1 MRFRYPARLAQE
13 PTKIRFT
20 LDWKYQGIHA
30 YVFWAQEKGYF
41 KAEGLDVDIDQG
53 TGSAATV
60 TRIVSGAYDAGFGDM
75 NAIIQLAGTK
85 PGEQPVMVYM
95 IYNKPP
101 FALHHQGVEPDQ
113 DAQGCGRA
121 HDGDACRRLGR
132 VSCLLRSP
140 SSTASIASKV
150 PITNMQPNLQEQML
164 LNGQVDFSA
173 VFTVTSYINLI
184 GMKVD
189 PDKDIRW
196 LFFSDYGVDLY
207 SNGIMVSQKLL
218 KEKPKAV
225 AGLVRALNRAIIE
238 NAAAPDAAI
247 AVMMKTEPLMNAT
260 LGKGAAGL
268 RLQDPLRDA
277 GNRRDRRRRHQG
289 GAHGE
294 GHQAPGRNLWAR
306 QHAGGEG
313 RVRPQLPAAEGG
325 AHAQAQHVSG
335 SVIAGDSAVTAH
347 RIAASW
353 LIPDAAAPAVG
364 ESHHYDRGRPHRCR

>member
-1 MRFRYPARLAQE
+1 MPLLRMLGVFSVIGALALSGAAAQE
-13 PTKIRFT
+13 PTKVRFT

-53 TGSAATV
+53 TGSSATV
-60 TRIVSGAYDAGFGDM
+60 TRIASGTYDAGFGDM

-101 FALHHQGVEPDQ
+101 FALITK
-113 DAQGCGRA
+113 A
-121 HDGDACRRLGR
+121 
-132 VSCLLRSP
+132 SSP
-140 SSTASIASKV
+140 IKTLKDVVGHTMGTPAGGSAGQLFAPLAKLNGIDASKV

-260 LGKGAAGL
+260 LEKARLVYAFKTHFVTPETDEIGVGDIKEERMAKAIKLLVETYGL
-268 RLQDPLRDA
+268 SR
-277 GNRRDRRRRHQG
+277 
-289 GAHGE
+289 
-294 GHQAPGRNLWAR
+294 
-306 QHAGGEG
+306 
-313 RVRPQLPAAEGG
+313 
-325 AHAQAQHVSG
+325 
-335 SVIAGDSAVTAH
+335 
-347 RIAASW
+347 
-353 LIPDAAAPAVG
+353 APAVKDVF
-364 ESHHYDRGRPHRCR
+364 DRSFLPPKEARMLKLNM

>member
-1 MRFRYPARLAQE
+1 MPLLRRLGALAIGLVLSLAGAAAQE
-13 PTKIRFT
+13 PTKVRFT

-41 KAEGLDVDIDQG
+41 KAEGLDVDVDQG

-60 TRIVSGAYDAGFGDM
+60 TRIASGAYDAGFGDM
-75 NAIIQLAGTK
+75 NAIIQFAGTK
-85 PGEQPVMVYM
+85 PREQPVMVYM
-95 IYNKPP
+95 IYNRPP
-101 FALHHQGVEPDQ
+101 FALITKT
-113 DAQGCGRA
+113 
-121 HDGDACRRLGR
+121 
-132 VSCLLRSP
+132 SSP
-140 SSTASIASKV
+140 IKTLKDVVGHTMGTPAGGSAGQLFAPLAKINGIDPAKV
-150 PITNMQPNLQEQML
+150 TVVNMQPNLQEQML

-247 AVMMKTEPLMNAT
+247 ALMMKTEPLMNGELEKQRLLYTFKTHIVTPETDEIGIGDIKPDRMTKAIKLLAETYGLAGTPTVADVFDRAFLPSKDART
-260 LGKGAAGL
+260 LKL
-268 RLQDPLRDA
+268 
-277 GNRRDRRRRHQG
+277 NM
-289 GAHGE
+289 
-294 GHQAPGRNLWAR
+294 
-306 QHAGGEG
+306 
-313 RVRPQLPAAEGG
+313 
-325 AHAQAQHVSG
+325 
-335 SVIAGDSAVTAH
+335 
-347 RIAASW
+347 
-353 LIPDAAAPAVG
+353 
-364 ESHHYDRGRPHRCR
+364 

>member
-1 MRFRYPARLAQE
+1 MPLLRRLGALAVGFVLSLAGAAAQE

-41 KAEGLDVDIDQG
+41 KAEGLDVDVDQG

-60 TRIVSGAYDAGFGDM
+60 TRIASGTYDAGFGDM
-75 NAIIQLAGTK
+75 NAVIQLAGTK

-95 IYNKPP
+95 VYNKPP
-101 FALHHQGVEPDQ
+101 FALITKT
-113 DAQGCGRA
+113 
-121 HDGDACRRLGR
+121 
-132 VSCLLRSP
+132 SSP
-140 SSTASIASKV
+140 IKTLKDVVGHSMGTPAGGSAGQLFAPLAKINGIDPAKV
-150 PITNMQPNLQEQML
+150 TVVNMQPNLQEQML

-247 AVMMKTEPLMNAT
+247 ALMMKTEPLMNGELEKQRLVYTFKTHIVTPETDEIGIGDIKPDRMAKAVKLLAETYGLASTPTVADVFDRAFLPSKDART
-260 LGKGAAGL
+260 LKL
-268 RLQDPLRDA
+268 
-277 GNRRDRRRRHQG
+277 NM
-289 GAHGE
+289 
-294 GHQAPGRNLWAR
+294 
-306 QHAGGEG
+306 
-313 RVRPQLPAAEGG
+313 
-325 AHAQAQHVSG
+325 
-335 SVIAGDSAVTAH
+335 
-347 RIAASW
+347 
-353 LIPDAAAPAVG
+353 
-364 ESHHYDRGRPHRCR
+364 

>member
-1 MRFRYPARLAQE
+1 MPLLRRLGALAVGLVLSLAGAAAQE

-41 KAEGLDVDIDQG
+41 KAEGLDVDVDQG

-60 TRIVSGAYDAGFGDM
+60 TRIVSGTYDAGFGDM

-85 PGEQPVMVYM
+85 PGEQPFIVYM
-95 IYNKPP
+95 VYNKPP
-101 FALHHQGVEPDQ
+101 FALI
-113 DAQGCGRA
+113 AKT
-121 HDGDACRRLGR
+121 
-132 VSCLLRSP
+132 SSP
-140 SSTASIASKV
+140 IKTLKDVVGHTMGTPAGGSAGQLFAPLAKINGIDPAKV
-150 PITNMQPNLQEQML
+150 TILNMQPNLQEQML

-189 PDKDIRW
+189 PDKAIRW

-207 SNGIMVSQKLL
+207 SNGIMVSQQLL

-247 AVMMKTEPLMNAT
+247 ALMMKTEPLMNGELEKQRLVYAFKTHFVTPETDEIGIGDIKPDRMTKAIKLLAETYGLAGTPTVADVFDRAFLPSKDART
-260 LGKGAAGL
+260 LKL
-268 RLQDPLRDA
+268 
-277 GNRRDRRRRHQG
+277 NM
-289 GAHGE
+289 
-294 GHQAPGRNLWAR
+294 
-306 QHAGGEG
+306 
-313 RVRPQLPAAEGG
+313 
-325 AHAQAQHVSG
+325 
-335 SVIAGDSAVTAH
+335 
-347 RIAASW
+347 
-353 LIPDAAAPAVG
+353 
-364 ESHHYDRGRPHRCR
+364 

>member
-1 MRFRYPARLAQE
+1 MPFLRVLGALAIGLLLSLSGAAAQE

-41 KAEGLDVDIDQG
+41 KAEGLDVDVDQG

-60 TRIVSGAYDAGFGDM
+60 TRIASGTYDAGFGDM

-95 IYNKPP
+95 IYNRPP
-101 FALHHQGVEPDQ
+101 FALITK
-113 DAQGCGRA
+113 
-121 HDGDACRRLGR
+121 
-132 VSCLLRSP
+132 VSSP
-140 SSTASIASKV
+140 IKTLKDVIGHTMGTPAGGSAGQLFAPVAKINGIDPAKV
-150 PITNMQPNLQEQML
+150 TVLNMQPNLQEQML

-207 SNGIMVSQKLL
+207 SNGIMVSKKLL

-247 AVMMKTEPLMNAT
+247 ALMMKTEPLMKAVLEKQRLLYT
-260 LGKGAAGL
+260 FKTHVVTPETDEIGVGDIKQDRMAKAIKLLVETYGL
-268 RLQDPLRDA
+268 TGTPTVADVFDRAFLPPKDA
-277 GNRRDRRRRHQG
+277 R
-289 GAHGE
+289 A
-294 GHQAPGRNLWAR
+294 LK
-306 QHAGGEG
+306 
-313 RVRPQLPAAEGG
+313 LKM
-325 AHAQAQHVSG
+325 
-335 SVIAGDSAVTAH
+335 
-347 RIAASW
+347 
-353 LIPDAAAPAVG
+353 
-364 ESHHYDRGRPHRCR
+364 

>member
-1 MRFRYPARLAQE
+1 MPLLRLLGALTVGLSLSLAGAAAQQ

-60 TRIVSGAYDAGFGDM
+60 TRIASGTYDAGFGDM
-75 NAIIQLAGTK
+75 NAIIQLAGSK

-101 FALHHQGVEPDQ
+101 FALIMKAASPIKTLKDVVGHTMGTPAGGSAGQLFAPLAKINGIDP
-113 DAQGCGRA
+113 AK
-121 HDGDACRRLGR
+121 
-132 VSCLLRSP
+132 VS
-140 SSTASIASKV
+140 V
-150 PITNMQPNLQEQML
+150 TNMQPNLQEQML

-173 VFTVTSYINLI
+173 VFTVTSYVNLI

-196 LFFSDYGVDLY
+196 LFYSDYGVDLY

-218 KEKPKAV
+218 KENPRAV

-238 NAAAPDAAI
+238 TAATPDAAI
-247 AVMMKTEPLMNAT
+247 AVMMKTEPLMNAALEKQRLVYAFKT
-260 LGKGAAGL
+260 HFVTPETDEIGVGDIKEDRMANAIKLLVETYGLAATPAVK
-268 RLQDPLRDA
+268 DVF
-277 GNRRDRRRRHQG
+277 DRSF
-289 GAHGE
+289 
-294 GHQAPGRNLWAR
+294 
-306 QHAGGEG
+306 
-313 RVRPQLPAAEGG
+313 LPAK
-325 AHAQAQHVSG
+325 
-335 SVIAGDSAVTAH
+335 
-347 RIAASW
+347 
-353 LIPDAAAPAVG
+353 DA
-364 ESHHYDRGRPHRCR
+364 RMLKLNM

>member
-1 MRFRYPARLAQE
+1 MPLLRVLGALAIGLLLSLSGAAAQE

-41 KAEGLDVDIDQG
+41 KAEGLDVDVDQG

-60 TRIVSGAYDAGFGDM
+60 TRIASGTYDAGFGDM

-95 IYNKPP
+95 IYNRPP
-101 FALHHQGVEPDQ
+101 FALITK
-113 DAQGCGRA
+113 
-121 HDGDACRRLGR
+121 
-132 VSCLLRSP
+132 VSSP
-140 SSTASIASKV
+140 IKTLKDVIGHTMGTPAGGSAGQLFAPLAKINGIDPAKV
-150 PITNMQPNLQEQML
+150 TVLNMQPNLQEQML

-207 SNGIMVSQKLL
+207 SNGIMVSKKLL

-247 AVMMKTEPLMNAT
+247 ALMMKTEPLMKAVLEKQRLLYT
-260 LGKGAAGL
+260 FKTHVVTPETDEIGVGDIKQDRMAKSIKLLVETYGL
-268 RLQDPLRDA
+268 TGTPTVADVFDRAFLPPKDA
-277 GNRRDRRRRHQG
+277 R
-289 GAHGE
+289 A
-294 GHQAPGRNLWAR
+294 LK
-306 QHAGGEG
+306 
-313 RVRPQLPAAEGG
+313 LKM
-325 AHAQAQHVSG
+325 
-335 SVIAGDSAVTAH
+335 
-347 RIAASW
+347 
-353 LIPDAAAPAVG
+353 
-364 ESHHYDRGRPHRCR
+364 

>member
-1 MRFRYPARLAQE
+1 MPLLRRLGALAIGLVLSLADAAAQE

-41 KAEGLDVDIDQG
+41 KAEGLDVDVDQG

-60 TRIVSGAYDAGFGDM
+60 TRIASGTYDAGFGDM

-85 PGEQPVMVYM
+85 PREQPVMVYM
-95 IYNKPP
+95 VYNRPP
-101 FALHHQGVEPDQ
+101 FALITKT
-113 DAQGCGRA
+113 
-121 HDGDACRRLGR
+121 
-132 VSCLLRSP
+132 SSP
-140 SSTASIASKV
+140 IKTLKDVVGHTMGTPAGGSAGQLFAPLAKINGIDPAKV
-150 PITNMQPNLQEQML
+150 TVMNMQPNLQEQML

-173 VFTVTSYINLI
+173 VFTVTSYI
-184 GMKVD
+184 D

-247 AVMMKTEPLMNAT
+247 ALMMKTEPLMNGELEKQRLLYTFKTHIVTPETDEIGIGDIKPDRMTKAIKLLAETYGLAGTPTVADVFDRAFLRSKDART
-260 LGKGAAGL
+260 LKL
-268 RLQDPLRDA
+268 
-277 GNRRDRRRRHQG
+277 NM
-289 GAHGE
+289 
-294 GHQAPGRNLWAR
+294 
-306 QHAGGEG
+306 
-313 RVRPQLPAAEGG
+313 
-325 AHAQAQHVSG
+325 
-335 SVIAGDSAVTAH
+335 
-347 RIAASW
+347 
-353 LIPDAAAPAVG
+353 
-364 ESHHYDRGRPHRCR
+364 

>member
-1 MRFRYPARLAQE
+1 MPLLHRVGALAIGLVLSLAGAAAQE

-41 KAEGLDVDIDQG
+41 KAEGLDVDVDQG

-60 TRIVSGAYDAGFGDM
+60 TRLASGTYDAGFGDM

-95 IYNKPP
+95 VYNKPP
-101 FALHHQGVEPDQ
+101 FALITKT
-113 DAQGCGRA
+113 
-121 HDGDACRRLGR
+121 
-132 VSCLLRSP
+132 SSP
-140 SSTASIASKV
+140 IKTLKDVVGHTMGTPAGGSAGQLFAPLARINGIDPAKV
-150 PITNMQPNLQEQML
+150 TVMNMQPNLQEQML

-247 AVMMKTEPLMNAT
+247 ALMMKTEPLMNGELEKQRLVYTFKTHIVTPETDEIGIGDIKPDRMAKAIKLLAETYGLASTPTVADVFDRAFLPSKDART
-260 LGKGAAGL
+260 LKL
-268 RLQDPLRDA
+268 
-277 GNRRDRRRRHQG
+277 NM
-289 GAHGE
+289 
-294 GHQAPGRNLWAR
+294 
-306 QHAGGEG
+306 
-313 RVRPQLPAAEGG
+313 
-325 AHAQAQHVSG
+325 
-335 SVIAGDSAVTAH
+335 
-347 RIAASW
+347 
-353 LIPDAAAPAVG
+353 
-364 ESHHYDRGRPHRCR
+364 

>member
-1 MRFRYPARLAQE
+1 MPLLRVLGALAIGLLLSLSGAAAQE

-41 KAEGLDVDIDQG
+41 KAEGLDVDVDQG

-60 TRIVSGAYDAGFGDM
+60 TRIASGTYDAGFGDM

-95 IYNKPP
+95 IYNRPP
-101 FALHHQGVEPDQ
+101 FALITK
-113 DAQGCGRA
+113 
-121 HDGDACRRLGR
+121 
-132 VSCLLRSP
+132 VSSP
-140 SSTASIASKV
+140 IKTLKDVVGHTMGTPAGGSAGQLFAPVAKINGIDPAKV
-150 PITNMQPNLQEQML
+150 TVLNMQPNLQEQML

-207 SNGIMVSQKLL
+207 SNGIMVSKKLL

-247 AVMMKTEPLMNAT
+247 ALMMKTEPLMKAVLEKQRLLYT
-260 LGKGAAGL
+260 FKTHVVTPETDEIGVGDIKQDRMAKAIKLLVETYGL
-268 RLQDPLRDA
+268 TGTPTVADVFDRAFLPPKDA
-277 GNRRDRRRRHQG
+277 R
-289 GAHGE
+289 A
-294 GHQAPGRNLWAR
+294 LK
-306 QHAGGEG
+306 
-313 RVRPQLPAAEGG
+313 LKM
-325 AHAQAQHVSG
+325 
-335 SVIAGDSAVTAH
+335 
-347 RIAASW
+347 
-353 LIPDAAAPAVG
+353 
-364 ESHHYDRGRPHRCR
+364 

>member
-1 MRFRYPARLAQE
+1 MPLLRRLGALAIGLVLSLAGAAAQE

-60 TRIVSGAYDAGFGDM
+60 TRIASGTYDAGFGDM
-75 NAIIQLAGTK
+75 NAIIQLAGAK

-101 FALHHQGVEPDQ
+101 FALITKTT
-113 DAQGCGRA
+113 
-121 HDGDACRRLGR
+121 
-132 VSCLLRSP
+132 SP
-140 SSTASIASKV
+140 IKTLKDVVGHTMGTPAGGSAGQLFAPLARINGIDPAKV
-150 PITNMQPNLQEQML
+150 TILNMQPNLQEQML

-173 VFTVTSYINLI
+173 VFTVTSYVNLI

-247 AVMMKTEPLMNAT
+247 ALMMKTEPLMNGELEKQRLLYTFKTHIVTPETNEIGIGDIKPDRMTKAIKLLAETYGLAGTPTVADVFDRAFLPSKDART
-260 LGKGAAGL
+260 LKL
-268 RLQDPLRDA
+268 
-277 GNRRDRRRRHQG
+277 NM
-289 GAHGE
+289 
-294 GHQAPGRNLWAR
+294 
-306 QHAGGEG
+306 
-313 RVRPQLPAAEGG
+313 
-325 AHAQAQHVSG
+325 
-335 SVIAGDSAVTAH
+335 
-347 RIAASW
+347 
-353 LIPDAAAPAVG
+353 
-364 ESHHYDRGRPHRCR
+364 

>member
-1 MRFRYPARLAQE
+1 MPLLRMLGAFSVIGALALSGAAAQE
-13 PTKIRFT
+13 PTKVRFT

-53 TGSAATV
+53 TGSSATV
-60 TRIVSGAYDAGFGDM
+60 TRIASGTYDAGFGDM

-101 FALHHQGVEPDQ
+101 FALITK
-113 DAQGCGRA
+113 A
-121 HDGDACRRLGR
+121 
-132 VSCLLRSP
+132 SSP
-140 SSTASIASKV
+140 IKTLKDVVGHTMGTPAGGSAGQLFAPLAKLNGIDASKV

-173 VFTVTSYINLI
+173 VFTVTSYINL
-184 GMKVD
+184 D

-207 SNGIMVSQKLL
+207 SNGIMAP
-218 KEKPKAV
+218 EGEAEGGGGPGA
-225 AGLVRALNRAIIE
+225 RAQPGDHRERRRARRSDRGDDE
-238 NAAAPDAAI
+238 DGTADERDA
-247 AVMMKTEPLMNAT
+247 
-260 LGKGAAGL
+260 GKGAPGL

-277 GNRRDRRRRHQG
+277 GDRRDRRRRHQG

-294 GHQAPGRNLWAR
+294 GDQTPGRNLWALQR
-306 QHAGGEG
+306 PRGEG
-313 RVRPQLPAAEGG
+313 RVRPQLPAAEGR
-325 AHAQAQHVSG
+325 ADSQAQHVSS
-335 SVIAGDSAVTAH
+335 SVIAGDS
-347 RIAASW
+347 
-353 LIPDAAAPAVG
+353 G
-364 ESHHYDRGRPHRCR
+364 

>member
-1 MRFRYPARLAQE
+1 MPLLRRLGALAIGLVLSLAGAAAQE

-41 KAEGLDVDIDQG
+41 KAEGLDVDVDQG

-60 TRIVSGAYDAGFGDM
+60 TRIASGTYDAGFGDM

-95 IYNKPP
+95 VYNKPP
-101 FALHHQGVEPDQ
+101 FALITKT
-113 DAQGCGRA
+113 
-121 HDGDACRRLGR
+121 
-132 VSCLLRSP
+132 SSP
-140 SSTASIASKV
+140 IKTLKDVVGHTMGTPAGGSAGQLFAPLARINGIDPAKV
-150 PITNMQPNLQEQML
+150 TVMNMQPNLQEQML

-238 NAAAPDAAI
+238 NASAPDAAI
-247 AVMMKTEPLMNAT
+247 ALMMKTEPLMNGELEKQRLVYTFKTHIVTPETDEIGIGDIKPDRMAKAIKLLAETYGLASTPTVADVFDRAFLPSKDART
-260 LGKGAAGL
+260 LKL
-268 RLQDPLRDA
+268 
-277 GNRRDRRRRHQG
+277 NM
-289 GAHGE
+289 
-294 GHQAPGRNLWAR
+294 
-306 QHAGGEG
+306 
-313 RVRPQLPAAEGG
+313 
-325 AHAQAQHVSG
+325 
-335 SVIAGDSAVTAH
+335 
-347 RIAASW
+347 
-353 LIPDAAAPAVG
+353 
-364 ESHHYDRGRPHRCR
+364 

>member
-1 MRFRYPARLAQE
+1 MPLLRRLGALAIGLVLSLAGAAAQE

-41 KAEGLDVDIDQG
+41 KAEGLDVDVDQG

-60 TRIVSGAYDAGFGDM
+60 TRIASGTYDAGFGDM

-95 IYNKPP
+95 VYNKPP
-101 FALHHQGVEPDQ
+101 FALITKT
-113 DAQGCGRA
+113 
-121 HDGDACRRLGR
+121 
-132 VSCLLRSP
+132 SSP
-140 SSTASIASKV
+140 IKTLKDVVGHTMGTPAGGSAGQLFAPLARINGIDPTKV
-150 PITNMQPNLQEQML
+150 TVMNMQPNLQEQML

-247 AVMMKTEPLMNAT
+247 ALMMKTEPLMNGELEKQRLVYTFKTHIVTPETDEIGIGDIKPDRMTKAIKLLAETYGLAAT
-260 LGKGAAGL
+260 PTVADVFDRAFLPSK
-268 RLQDPLRDA
+268 DA
-277 GNRRDRRRRHQG
+277 RTLKLNM
-289 GAHGE
+289 
-294 GHQAPGRNLWAR
+294 
-306 QHAGGEG
+306 
-313 RVRPQLPAAEGG
+313 
-325 AHAQAQHVSG
+325 
-335 SVIAGDSAVTAH
+335 
-347 RIAASW
+347 
-353 LIPDAAAPAVG
+353 
-364 ESHHYDRGRPHRCR
+364 

>member
-1 MRFRYPARLAQE
+1 MPLLRILAAGAIALGLSLAGAAAQE
-13 PTKIRFT
+13 PTKVRFT

-60 TRIVSGAYDAGFGDM
+60 TRIASGTYDAGFGDM
-75 NAIIQLAGTK
+75 NAIIQFAGGK

-101 FALHHQGVEPDQ
+101 FALITKTSSPIKTLKDVV
-113 DAQGCGRA
+113 GRTMGTPA
-121 HDGDACRRLGR
+121 GGSAGQLFAPLAKLNGID
-132 VSCLLRSP
+132 P
-140 SSTASIASKV
+140 SKV
-150 PITNMQPNLQEQML
+150 SITNMQPNLQEQML

-173 VFTVTSYINLI
+173 VFTVTSYVNLI

-238 NAAAPDAAI
+238 AAGAPDAAI
-247 AVMMKTEPLMNAT
+247 GSMMKVEPLMNAT
-260 LGKGAAGL
+260 LEKQRLVYAFKTHFVTPETDAIGIGDIKEERMAKAIKLLVETYGL
-268 RLQDPLRDA
+268 ANTPTVASVFDRSFLPPKDA
-277 GNRRDRRRRHQG
+277 RVLKLGNM
-289 GAHGE
+289 
-294 GHQAPGRNLWAR
+294 
-306 QHAGGEG
+306 
-313 RVRPQLPAAEGG
+313 
-325 AHAQAQHVSG
+325 
-335 SVIAGDSAVTAH
+335 
-347 RIAASW
+347 
-353 LIPDAAAPAVG
+353 
-364 ESHHYDRGRPHRCR
+364 

>member
-1 MRFRYPARLAQE
+1 MPLLHRVGALAIGLVLSLAGAAAQE

-41 KAEGLDVDIDQG
+41 KAEGLDVDVDQG

-60 TRIVSGAYDAGFGDM
+60 TRIASGTYDAGFGDM

-101 FALHHQGVEPDQ
+101 FALITKT
-113 DAQGCGRA
+113 
-121 HDGDACRRLGR
+121 
-132 VSCLLRSP
+132 SSP
-140 SSTASIASKV
+140 IKTLKDVVGHTMGTPAGGSAGQLFAPLARINGIDPAKV
-150 PITNMQPNLQEQML
+150 TVMNMQPNLQEQML

-247 AVMMKTEPLMNAT
+247 ALMMKTEPLMNGELEKQRLVYTFKTHIVTPETDEIGIGDITPDRMAKAVKLLAETYGLASTPTVADVFDRAFLPSKDART
-260 LGKGAAGL
+260 LKL
-268 RLQDPLRDA
+268 
-277 GNRRDRRRRHQG
+277 NM
-289 GAHGE
+289 
-294 GHQAPGRNLWAR
+294 
-306 QHAGGEG
+306 
-313 RVRPQLPAAEGG
+313 
-325 AHAQAQHVSG
+325 
-335 SVIAGDSAVTAH
+335 
-347 RIAASW
+347 
-353 LIPDAAAPAVG
+353 
-364 ESHHYDRGRPHRCR
+364 

>member
-1 MRFRYPARLAQE
+1 MPLLRIFVAGAIGLVLSLAGAAAQE

-53 TGSAATV
+53 TGSSATI
-60 TRIVSGAYDAGFGDM
+60 TRIASGTYDAGFGDM

-101 FALHHQGVEPDQ
+101 FALIAKTSSPIKTLQ
-113 DAQGCGRA
+113 DVVGHTMGTPAGGSAGQLFAPLAKLNGIDPA
-121 HDGDACRRLGR
+121 K
-132 VSCLLRSP
+132 VS
-140 SSTASIASKV
+140 V
-150 PITNMQPNLQEQML
+150 TNMQPNLQEQML
-164 LNGQVDFSA
+164 INGQVDFSA

-189 PDKDIRW
+189 PDKDVRW

-225 AGLVRALNRAIIE
+225 EGLVRALNRAIIE
-238 NAAAPDAAI
+238 TAAAPDAAI
-247 AVMMKTEPLMNAT
+247 AIMMKTEPLMNAALEKQRLIYAFKT
-260 LGKGAAGL
+260 HFVTPETDEIGVGDIKDERMAKSIKLLVETYGL
-268 RLQDPLRDA
+268 ASTP
-277 GNRRDRRRRHQG
+277 
-289 GAHGE
+289 
-294 GHQAPGRNLWAR
+294 
-306 QHAGGEG
+306 
-313 RVRPQLPAAEGG
+313 
-325 AHAQAQHVSG
+325 
-335 SVIAGDSAVTAH
+335 T
-347 RIAASW
+347 AASVFDRSF
-353 LIPDAAAPAVG
+353 LPPKDARVLKLNNM
-364 ESHHYDRGRPHRCR
+364 